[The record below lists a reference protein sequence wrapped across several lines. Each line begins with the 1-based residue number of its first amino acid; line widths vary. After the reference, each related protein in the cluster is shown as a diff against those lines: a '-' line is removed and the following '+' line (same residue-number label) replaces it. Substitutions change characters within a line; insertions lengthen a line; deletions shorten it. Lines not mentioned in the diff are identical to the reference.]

1 MSGHNIAEQLRQSL
15 DQYTDVNTGVPIT
28 ISFDFR
34 GAANDAD
41 LELEEVPLFIADRA
55 YELEYAVARWTAN
68 ESTND
73 NLTIGISKVASG
85 TPISGTATAMTST
98 SWDVT
103 TGNNTSTTL
112 TPNTDGSQE
121 LAVGDSLILKHSDDG
136 GTTELQGLFGTIR
149 LRAI

>member
-41 LELEEVPLFIADRA
+41 LELEQVPLFIADRA
-55 YELEYAVARWTAN
+55 YELEYAVARWSAN
-68 ESTND
+68 EATND

-85 TPISGTATAMTST
+85 VAINSTHTAMTST
-98 SWDVT
+98 SWNVT
-103 TGNNTSTTL
+103 TGEDTATTL
-112 TPNTDGSQE
+112 TPNTDGSE
-121 LAVGDSLILKHSDDG
+121 DLAVGDSLILKHSDNG

>member
-41 LELEEVPLFIADRA
+41 LELEQVPLFIADRA
-55 YELEYAVARWTAN
+55 YELEYAVARWTAV
-68 ESTND
+68 EATNND
-73 NLTIGISKVASG
+73 LTIGISKVASG
-85 TPISGTATAMTST
+85 TAISGTHTAMTSAG
-98 SWDVT
+98 WDVT
-103 TGNNTSTTL
+103 TGANTASTL
-112 TPNTDGSQE
+112 TPNTDGSE
-121 LAVGDSLILKHSDDG
+121 DLAVGDSLILKHSDNG

>member
-41 LELEEVPLFIADRA
+41 LELEQVPLFIADRA

-68 ESTND
+68 ESTNND
-73 NLTIGISKVASG
+73 LTIGISKVASG
-85 TPISGTATAMTST
+85 TAISGTHTAMTST

-112 TPNTDGSQE
+112 TPKTDGSE
-121 LAVGDSLILKHSDDG
+121 NLAVGDSLILKHSDSG

>member
-28 ISFDFR
+28 INFDFR

-55 YELEYAVARWTAN
+55 YELEYAVARWTAVEASN
-68 ESTND
+68 TD
-73 NLTIGISKVASG
+73 LTISIHKVASG
-85 TPISGTATAMTST
+85 TAISGTSTAMTST

-103 TGNNTSTTL
+103 AGANTATTI
-112 TPNTDGSQE
+112 TPNTDGSEE